1 MVTHAQLHE
10 SHTRSGCGSRG
21 CVMCNDTHQQMK
33 SFFTKAKPF
42 LITAA
47 ISIAAVYI
55 WNTFLSRKVDAS
67 GKYDA

>member
-1 MVTHAQLHE
+1 
-10 SHTRSGCGSRG
+10 
-21 CVMCNDTHQQMK
+21 MCNDTHQQMK